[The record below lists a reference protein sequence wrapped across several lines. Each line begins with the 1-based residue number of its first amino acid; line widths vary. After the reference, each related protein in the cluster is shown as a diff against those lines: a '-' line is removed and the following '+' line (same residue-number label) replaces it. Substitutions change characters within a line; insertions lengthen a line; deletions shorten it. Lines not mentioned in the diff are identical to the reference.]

1 MLDSNPD
8 TWTGDEFFF
17 ETNRFIQSLPPLETV
32 NRLNVRYHCRVN
44 GTPVSV
50 TITREALV
58 AIDGSDERSSSNI
71 FLRYDDDIEEACRKL
86 IERGPA
92 PEGGYRLTAADVA

>member
-8 TWTGDEFFF
+8 TWSGDEFL
-17 ETNRFIQSLPPLETV
+17 EENNRFIQSLPPLETV
-32 NRLNVRYHCRVN
+32 NRLNVHHHCRVN
-44 GTPVSV
+44 GTPISV

-58 AIDGSDERSSSNI
+58 AIDGSDELSSANI
-71 FLRYDDDIEEACRKL
+71 FLRYDDDLDDACHSL

-92 PEGGYRLTAADVA
+92 PDGGYHLTAADIR